1 MYNKY
6 CIMYNI
12 LCIYDV
18 CRYQTDRDFDENVTS
33 IYVVNIDEILLNLL
47 RLKSIIS

>member
-33 IYVVNIDEILLNLL
+33 IYVVNIEPIKTKKYNL
-47 RLKSIIS
+47 IDYY